1 MGDYVFIDS
10 DGEAKV
16 RVKGELTAPG
26 GSNPATE
33 DKQNDIL
40 SELQTVV
47 ADLGTVVTELGNVQS
62 ALLDILN
69 ALGGLV
75 PGAVATHAVTI
86 PASADLSDA
95 ADLADGTLAAIIM
108 PSAWDAADLSFQ
120 ASGDGNTFVDLYD
133 EQAQEVTVNADVNM
147 YIRLAP
153 IEWEGIRHIKVRSGT
168 SSVPVAQTDDREII
182 LVTRKI

>member
-33 DKQNDIL
+33 DKQDDIL
-40 SELQTVV
+40 SELQ
-47 ADLGTVVTELGNVQS
+47 TVVTELGNVQS
-62 ALLDILN
+62 ALLDIFN

-75 PGAVATHAVTI
+75 PGAVATHTVTI
-86 PASADLSDA
+86 PVNEDLSDA

-133 EQAQEVTVNADVNM
+133 EQAQEVTVNADADM

-153 IEWEGIRHIKVRSGT
+153 VEWEGIRHIKVRSGT